1 MPQKTNVCGVI
12 SLTLSII
19 SVCFACCYGAGLL
32 FAIPAFIFGLIG
44 ITREN
49 MLIGTA
55 VAGLIISVIGILLS
69 IFTIVLWE
77 YLTKYMS
84 QYESQMPF

>member
-44 ITREN
+44 VTRKN

-55 VAGLIISVIGILLS
+55 IAGLIISVIGFALS
-69 IFTIVLWE
+69 IVVLY
-77 YLTKYMS
+77 YLDYLVQYLE
-84 QYESQMPF
+84 QYESQIQI